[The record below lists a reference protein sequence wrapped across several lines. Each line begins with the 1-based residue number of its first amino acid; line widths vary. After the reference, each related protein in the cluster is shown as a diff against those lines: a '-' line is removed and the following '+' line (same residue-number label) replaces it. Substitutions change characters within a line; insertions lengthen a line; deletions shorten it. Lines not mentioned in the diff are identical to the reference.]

1 MEKPH
6 WHKVLLAARQW
17 KSYPL
22 VVGLLAVVSSGTALY
37 PFMPVL
43 IAAIALAPARWP
55 VIYLSS
61 VLGSAA
67 GAGLLAAAVQTLGD
81 GSFAAGM
88 QWIGTAEG
96 WLETRTLI
104 RDYGDYAMAITAA
117 LPVPQVPVLVALA
130 LAKTSPLT
138 IAAAVL
144 VGKCVKYGAY
154 VLGTEAV
161 IGLVRRVRR
170 ALGRGRS
177 GSGAEQR

>member
-1 MEKPH
+1 MNKPH
-6 WHKVLLAARQW
+6 WHRVLLAAREW

-22 VVGLLAVVSSGTALY
+22 VVGLLAVVSSGTALF

-55 VIYLSS
+55 IIYLAS
-61 VLGSAA
+61 VLGSAT
-67 GAGLLAAAVQTLGD
+67 GAGLLATAVQTVDD
-81 GSFAAGM
+81 GSLAAGV

-104 RDYGDYAMAITAA
+104 RDYGDYAMAIIAA

-138 IAAAVL
+138 IAGAVL
-144 VGKCVKYGAY
+144 VGKTVKYGVY

-170 ALGRGRS
+170 ALAGRS
-177 GSGAEQR
+177 SGGAEQR